1 MQGKGLPDEFPA
13 SLQITVSNTHVLP
26 SHGQIGS
33 CENAFGE
40 NDVGPALVVTAQNQ
54 LCDELIL
61 DAAGNLGSIIPWRSA
76 AHSRKPLCIVT
87 VEELEQEISSV
98 RSELG
103 GSPGWAIPDRQ
114 IQVLLRQLLN
124 DLQALEI
131 EAAAR
136 DKTYNQVSEGIK
148 EQAAEAASRLD
159 ESLFS
164 VAERLE
170 ELTVALPRSTNKTGQ
185 GIATP

>member
-1 MQGKGLPDEFPA
+1 M
-13 SLQITVSNTHVLP
+13 
-26 SHGQIGS
+26 
-33 CENAFGE
+33 
-40 NDVGPALVVTAQNQ
+40 
-54 LCDELIL
+54 
-61 DAAGNLGSIIPWRSA
+61 
-76 AHSRKPLCIVT
+76 
-87 VEELEQEISSV
+87 
-98 RSELG
+98 
-103 GSPGWAIPDRQ
+103 
-114 IQVLLRQLLN
+114 LLRQLLK

-136 DKTYNQVSEGIK
+136 AKTYNQVSEGIK